1 MGNIGKYFGE
11 YLGLCSD
18 FSLTNKKLITD
29 THINYMLNRTN
40 EMFKYEGLP
49 DTIPK
54 RNIELLLQTRGH
66 CAITEV
72 NGDLYALWGSMGGE
86 PDPYYMPTRYVV
98 ANPALNFSK
107 DLRINKDCIVIP
119 NDSMYMGLIPL
130 FLRYAH
136 ALCENE
142 ISLNMASINSRI
154 LSLISAGD
162 DRTKTAGE
170 EYLKDII
177 SGKLG
182 VIAENT
188 FLEGIKSQP
197 YGTTQTG
204 AITSLI
210 EYEQYLRAG
219 WFNDL
224 GLNANYNMKRES
236 INSGE
241 SQLNNDML
249 MPLIDNMLESRQI
262 ALDLVNAM
270 YGTNITVALN
280 SSWEVNEQ
288 EIEMELSEEPKEE
301 TEEGEEDA
309 ENEN

>member
-1 MGNIGKYFGE
+1 MGNIGKYFGD
-11 YLGLCSD
+11 YLGICSD
-18 FSLTNKKLITD
+18 FSLTNKKMIID

-40 EMFKYEGLP
+40 EMFRYEGLP

-54 RNIELLLQTRGH
+54 RNIELLIQTHGH

-72 NGDLYALWGSMGGE
+72 NGDLYALYGSMGGE
-86 PDPYYMPTRYVV
+86 PNPYYMPTRYIV

-107 DLRINKDCIVIP
+107 DLEIGSECVVIP
-119 NDSMYMGLIPL
+119 NDSTYMGLIPL

-136 ALCENE
+136 SLCENE
-142 ISLNMASINSRI
+142 ISLNMASINTRM

-162 DRTKTAGE
+162 DRTKEAGE
-170 EYLKDII
+170 KYLKDIV

-182 VIAENT
+182 VIAENV
-188 FLEGIKSQP
+188 FLDGIKSQP

-204 AITSLI
+204 TLTSLI

-249 MPLIDNMLESRQI
+249 MPLVDNMLECRQD
-262 ALDLVNAM
+262 ALESVNKL
-270 YGTNITVALN
+270 YGTNISVKLN
-280 SSWEVNEQ
+280 SSWEVNEK
-288 EIEMELSEEPKEE
+288 EIDMDLKEPQKE
-301 TEEGEEDA
+301 TEEGEENGT
-309 ENEN
+309 NED